1 MSKEN
6 EFKRSL
12 KYKEDT
18 NESKKRLIEAYEQEF
33 LYETVKTPHT
43 DSEIINEDQI
53 ANLAKWNRERDW
65 EQKYGNLS
73 NEEET
78 HYQYRS
84 RRHIKNEPSKTSRAL
99 KTAGAFGLTALVAL
113 GALKVIGEINN
124 KPINFEQAKEIGLD
138 VENDLGMKNITG
150 QNIDEIN
157 EMIKGIKN
165 SNKQEIYNALIKIN
179 STYYDVLTEKIQSA
193 TNTTGTITIGSRF
206 EDGGTVEYVS
216 INNKNTTDLYLED
229 SVVNSLVNQRTI
241 SKSIADAIEDI
252 KGTQTYIMQIQE
264 NGNLMNIIDTAE
276 KCKDLNEKL
285 NKFAAVQ
292 ISYDGHSFNEKVIK
306 QSEANLEDEKNDKK
320 SLEAQNAILDNGDNG
335 ENENDVQNANE
346 YNDEYEEDNER

>member
-1 MSKEN
+1 M
-6 EFKRSL
+6 
-12 KYKEDT
+12 
-18 NESKKRLIEAYEQEF
+18 
-33 LYETVKTPHT
+33 
-43 DSEIINEDQI
+43 
-53 ANLAKWNRERDW
+53 
-65 EQKYGNLS
+65 
-73 NEEET
+73 
-78 HYQYRS
+78 
-84 RRHIKNEPSKTSRAL
+84 
-99 KTAGAFGLTALVAL
+99 
-113 GALKVIGEINN
+113 
-124 KPINFEQAKEIGLD
+124 
-138 VENDLGMKNITG
+138 
-150 QNIDEIN
+150 
-157 EMIKGIKN
+157 
-165 SNKQEIYNALIKIN
+165 
-179 STYYDVLTEKIQSA
+179 TEKIQSA

-264 NGNLMNIIDTAE
+264 NGNHMNIIDTAE